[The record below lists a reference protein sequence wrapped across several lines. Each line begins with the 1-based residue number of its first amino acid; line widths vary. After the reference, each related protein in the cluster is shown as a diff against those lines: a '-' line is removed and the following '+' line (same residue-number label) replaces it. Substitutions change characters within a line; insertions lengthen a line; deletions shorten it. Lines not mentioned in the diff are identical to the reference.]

1 MIPKI
6 IHYCWFGGNPLPE
19 SAKKCIASWRKFLPD
34 YEIWQWSEE
43 ELVSSNHND
52 NVNPNLKSAIEREQS
67 QASLCSAEREQT
79 RPKVNHNDNE
89 KDLFDKLMPFDVN
102 SIPYTRQAYEAKK
115 YAFVSDYA
123 RFWILYKYGGL
134 YFDTDVEIIKPMDD
148 IIERGPFM
156 GIEVRAKEGEYPQ
169 VAPGLGLGVTPG
181 HELYQVLLDK
191 YATLRFL
198 NEDGTLNQ
206 KTIVKYNTEVLQEQG
221 LQPSNDLQEVAGVW
235 IYPADYFNPL
245 ESLTGKLKLTDN
257 TRSIH
262 WYMNSWRDS
271 SAFRQWLSRMSH
283 RLFGMKLNQ
292 LKNKI

>member
-1 MIPKI
+1 MKMIPKI

-34 YEIWQWSEE
+34 YQIWQWSEKP
-43 ELVSSNHND
+43 SHDNANHNP
-52 NVNPNLKSAIEREQS
+52 NPNGLSTIHHLGEG
-67 QASLCSAEREQT
+67 
-79 RPKVNHNDNE
+79 E
-89 KDLFDKLMPFDVN
+89 KNGKENDLFDKILGFDVN
-102 SIPYTRQAYEAKK
+102 IIPYTQQAYEAKK

-134 YFDTDVEIIKPMDD
+134 YFDTDVEIIKPLND

-156 GIEVRAKEGEYPQ
+156 GIEVRAKDGEYPQ
-169 VAPGLGLGVTPG
+169 VNPGLGLGATPG
-181 HELYQVLLDK
+181 MELYRLLLDK

-198 NEDGTLNQ
+198 NEDGSLNQ

-221 LQPSNDLQEVAGVW
+221 LLPTNEIQVVSGVW

-245 ESLTGKLKLTDN
+245 DSLTGKLYLTDN

-262 WYMNSWRDS
+262 WYMNSWSDS
-271 SAFRQWLSRMSH
+271 CTFRQWLSRMSH
-283 RLFGMKLNQ
+283 RLFGTRIHNIKKCFNWI
-292 LKNKI
+292 K